1 MQEHFVYVPVVL
13 TIKHCQM
20 KYDKKYFSKLLWG
33 LHIVLGIL
41 ASLLFYDE
49 EVINILTFLHHQHLH
64 HVVQLLLY
72 FKSYWLIN
80 LILNVVIYVVVKNI
94 NREKPLHRTV
104 SIFWSSKFSLEQ
116 SKAWWRTT
124 CLYVYYMFIYIYITC
139 LYVYYMF
146 IYITWLYVYYMI
158 ICILH
163 IYMYIICLYVYYMF
177 ICLLHV
183 YMYITL
189 FIGESS

>member
-1 MQEHFVYVPVVL
+1 
-13 TIKHCQM
+13 M

-124 CLYVYYMFIYIYITC
+124 CLYVYYMFIYIYH
-139 LYVYYMF
+139 MF
-146 IYITWLYVYYMI
+146 ICILHVYIYYMI

-163 IYMYIICLYVYYMF
+163 DYMYITYLYVYYMF
-177 ICLLHV
+177 ICILHV
-183 YMYITL
+183 YMFITCLYVYYIVHWR
-189 FIGESS
+189 E